1 MTEEEK
7 EERRRTWWLL
17 YIADRHLSLSFN
29 SPLTIL
35 DAECHL
41 YQPLDDESWQNFDPD
56 IRKVRYYG
64 PSTIFTGVGLFEY
77 FLPLMVILGDL
88 IDIHHRSYHPRFKN
102 LENVAAISQVESLL
116 QAYEQSLKATQL
128 SSPHMRP
135 QFQAS
140 AFTDMQSNFDLLNS
154 HRASVESLADPRLK
168 LVTAYAT
175 HILHVL
181 HILLHGSWD
190 PISMLDNLDNWTASP
205 SFVKCASH
213 SVSAANA
220 VDQILK
226 LDPELSFMPY
236 LFGIY
241 LLHGSFVLL
250 CCADKVQMEEDTLR
264 QACETTIRAH
274 EVCVATLNTE
284 YQVCPYHQ

>member
-1 MTEEEK
+1 LISIIGATI
-7 EERRRTWWLL
+7 RDLRT
-17 YIADRHLSLSFN
+17 S
-29 SPLTIL
+29 
-35 DAECHL
+35 
-41 YQPLDDESWQNFDPD
+41 
-56 IRKVRYYG
+56 K
-64 PSTIFTGVGLFEY
+64 
-77 FLPLMVILGDL
+77 
-88 IDIHHRSYHPRFKN
+88 
-102 LENVAAISQVESLL
+102 NVAAISQVESLL

-284 YQVCPYHQ
+284 YQRTFRKVLRSALSDSSVMTLVDMEEQRIKRREFLSLYRWANNGRGLAL